1 METSTVINWIMF
13 SSVPVGALVIW
24 LYYRRQ
30 RKVPEQQSHQP
41 HSKLTSNNSAEI
53 SNSHQVG
60 ASYQGSE

>member
-1 METSTVINWIMF
+1 METSTVINLIMF
-13 SSVPVGALVIW
+13 SSVPVGAIAIW

-53 SNSHQVG
+53 SNSHQIGV
-60 ASYQGSE
+60 SSKGS